1 MGDKEMDKEISSLV
15 DQLKDNTLV
24 NKQIEKNSDQF
35 NLSKEELEDFVIK
48 NSGKLITQSL
58 QVMDEVKDYIAGSS
72 DPDSISALADLIKA
86 SSSAIEGLNKLVVQ
100 NKRSATTIE
109 AKTIDVHAKYAIEE
123 KKNENALIGTR
134 EEIFK
139 KILAQAKVIDITEQD
154 IKKDEDDG
162 LSSNQ

>member
-1 MGDKEMDKEISSLV
+1 MGDNDMDKEISSLV

-35 NLSKEELEDFVIK
+35 DLSKEDLEAFVIK

-58 QVMDEVKDYIAGSS
+58 QVMDIAGSS

-100 NKRSATTIE
+100 NKRSATTIA
-109 AKTIDVHAKYAIEE
+109 AKTIDVNAKYAIEE

-139 KILAQAKVIDITEQD
+139 RVLAQAKVIDI
-154 IKKDEDDG
+154 KPDEDDKPIEDDKP
-162 LSSNQ
+162 SSSQ